1 MTFRKLI
8 VVSAII
14 LWTSVQPGHLGMI
27 YSRIGGLDDKSNLK
41 EGLNFVIP
49 WFQRPIIFDIRT
61 RPQVIKGKAED
72 FFLFYE
78 PNANE
83 QKKFANLIISS
94 STPKV
99 GARICK

>member
-1 MTFRKLI
+1 
-8 VVSAII
+8 
-14 LWTSVQPGHLGMI
+14 MI

-78 PNANE
+78 S
-83 QKKFANLIISS
+83 FD
-94 STPKV
+94 
-99 GARICK
+99 

>member
-1 MTFRKLI
+1 
-8 VVSAII
+8 
-14 LWTSVQPGHLGMI
+14 MI

-83 QKKFANLIISS
+83 QKKFANLTISS